1 MVYCDIVYSMISPF
15 KNLNIIKGL
24 SFFKKPQ
31 NVLGI
36 DIGSSSIKVVQ
47 LRKEKERAVLET
59 YGEIALGPYG
69 NLAVGQAARL
79 SEEKAIEALK
89 DVLKESNAKAKKAAV
104 AIPLKSSFI
113 TIINIPMVDG
123 KDAAQMIEMEARRY
137 IPVPISEVDMDWW
150 ILPETV
156 EKKINKDDQGERR
169 KFIKVLLVAI
179 HKDSISKYRE
189 IIAKAGPEISVLEIE
204 SFSAMRASV
213 GRESSPA
220 AVIDFGASSV
230 KMAIVDFGIMMAS
243 HSVTK
248 GSQDLTGAIA
258 HSLGVDFERAEE
270 MKREIGL
277 SPLPEHKEIRNIV
290 EPILDY
296 VFMEVSR
303 VIKEYQRKNGRAVS
317 KVILTGGGSLLKGMA
332 GFAVKRLSLEAAL
345 ADPFA
350 KTEYPAFL
358 AEALKEA
365 GPSFSVS
372 IGLALRGLQ

>member
-1 MVYCDIVYSMISPF
+1 MKSLGF
-15 KNLNIIKGL
+15 L
-24 SFFKKPQ
+24 KKPQ
-31 NVLGI
+31 SVLGI

-69 NLAVGQAARL
+69 GAEVGQAARL
-79 SEEKAIEALK
+79 SEDKAVEALK
-89 DVLKESNAKAKKAAV
+89 DVLKEANTKSKKASV
-104 AIPLKSSFI
+104 SIPLKSSFI

-137 IPVPISEVDMDWW
+137 IPVPVSEVDMDWW

-156 EKKINKDDQGERR
+156 ERRISKEEGEEKR

-179 HKDSISKYRE
+179 HKDSIGKYRE

-204 SFSAMRASV
+204 SFSAMRSSV
-213 GRESSPA
+213 GRESSPV

-243 HSVTK
+243 HSITK
-248 GSQDLTGAIA
+248 GSQDLSVAIS
-258 HSLGVDFERAEE
+258 HSLGVDFGRAEE

-277 SPLPEHKEIRNIV
+277 SELPEHKEVRSII
-290 EPILDY
+290 EPVLEY
-296 VFMEVSR
+296 VFLEARR
-303 VIKEYQRKNGRAVS
+303 VIKDYQRKNGRAVS
-317 KVILTGGGSLLKGMA
+317 RVMLTGGGSLLNGMVD
-332 GFAVKRLSLEAAL
+332 FAVKHLSLEAAL
-345 ADPFA
+345 ADPFS
-350 KTEYPAFL
+350 KTEHPAFL
-358 AEALKEA
+358 SEALKDA
-365 GPSFSVS
+365 GPSFSVA